1 MIEYKL
7 KGFGNDPKMR
17 TSFGFFS
24 TFIGLSSLNDGKFQE
39 HLGTFRI
46 FPLRG
51 KFAEIP
57 LFFPFDFG
65 FMN

>member
-46 FPLRG
+46 SPLRG
-51 KFAEIP
+51 KFTEIP
-57 LFFPFDFG
+57 DFSH
-65 FMN
+65 